1 MKEIILAHLS
11 SYPLMTGKDIIKLLF
26 QSEFAGEHIIKNSSQ
41 TYNHLKQ
48 ECQNLNNKTYQI
60 EPIGNNLVR
69 FHLFNA
75 DEIELYTIN
84 QLFVCSAYHHNG
96 SKEELIRT
104 LKQIRQLD
112 LPIIDLNNEIDNY
125 LQQNCPI
132 ISHSNIYRETY
143 KPHYRVMKVEFAY
156 YYPILL
162 EINKLLL
169 VKSEIKIAIDGMSAS
184 GKSTLAN
191 ILDMIYDCNI
201 FHMDDFFLQL
211 FQRNEKRLNSI
222 GENIDHERFKNEVL
236 MPLTKQQ
243 EVWYRRFDC
252 TRMRLEN
259 NVVKMNYKNINI
271 IEGSYSMHH
280 DLIGYYDYKIA
291 LKISSDIQTKRII
304 KRNGIDMFERF
315 KDIWIPMENDYFKF
329 FKIYEQADI
338 VLDNTDIEI

>member
-1 MKEIILAHLS
+1 
-11 SYPLMTGKDIIKLLF
+11 
-26 QSEFAGEHIIKNSSQ
+26 
-41 TYNHLKQ
+41 
-48 ECQNLNNKTYQI
+48 
-60 EPIGNNLVR
+60 
-69 FHLFNA
+69 
-75 DEIELYTIN
+75 
-84 QLFVCSAYHHNG
+84 
-96 SKEELIRT
+96 
-104 LKQIRQLD
+104 
-112 LPIIDLNNEIDNY
+112 
-125 LQQNCPI
+125 
-132 ISHSNIYRETY
+132 
-143 KPHYRVMKVEFAY
+143 
-156 YYPILL
+156 
-162 EINKLLL
+162 
-169 VKSEIKIAIDGMSAS
+169 
-184 GKSTLAN
+184 
-191 ILDMIYDCNI
+191 MIYDCNI